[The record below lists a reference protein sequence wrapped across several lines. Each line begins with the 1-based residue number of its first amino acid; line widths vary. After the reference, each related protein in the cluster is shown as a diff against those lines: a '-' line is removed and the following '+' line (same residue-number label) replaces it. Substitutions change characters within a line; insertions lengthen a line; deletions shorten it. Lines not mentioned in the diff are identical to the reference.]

1 MTSSKELSPLAGRTV
16 TPVLLAAVSL
26 LGLALIAGWHPPS
39 LLAAGLFAV
48 ATDKLTHSSIRRKGM
63 ILVSVPL
70 VFMFVFVILVT
81 EMSRKSQQAQAWYV
95 HTKDVIAETES
106 VSADLLDAEASI
118 RGYVVTGDP
127 AFRERFE
134 CATQGIPN
142 ALGRVRILV
151 QDNPVQRARA
161 MEMGAKAEEKIS
173 FLAITEQ
180 LMNNGARNQAIERI
194 RAGEGLRLMN
204 EFRQAK
210 DSFLQDEQR
219 LDVERRA
226 VVQSA
231 WQRFNWLLVAGSGI
245 DLFLAVILT
254 ILFSGGISKR
264 LAALTENAKA
274 IAQGKPLNAPVQGRD
289 EIAHLDQVFRDMAKA
304 VQEAARKERVIFE
317 NSLDIICV
325 TDSASKFLR
334 MSPSSLKIW
343 GYRPEEMIGK
353 RLKQFLHPD
362 EVEKTRAAVKKL
374 RSTRELRDF
383 ENRFCHKDGSIVH
396 MLWSAWW
403 SETDQL
409 VFAMARDITE
419 RKLTEAALLESEER
433 YRLLFENNPQPVWVY
448 DLETLAILAVN
459 PAAILNYGYSREEFL
474 SMTIKDIRPPEDIP
488 ALLKKLSTA
497 SSGEVDDAGSWRH
510 RKKDGGIIDVE
521 ITSHRLILD
530 GRNAEIV
537 IANDITSRKQAA
549 AAISRLNEHLEHR
562 SIQLEQANKELE
574 AFSYSV
580 SHDLRAPLRA
590 IDGFSRMLLEDYSD
604 KIDVDGRRLLE
615 VVRKN
620 AQNMGHLIDDLL
632 ALSRLGRKTVDAA
645 PIDMR
650 ELATSVVEELN
661 GSATTRKSD
670 FKIRNIPSASGDRAL
685 MRQVFVNLLSN
696 AKKYS
701 SLKDEPVIEVGGN
714 TQNGNHIYYVKD
726 NGAGF
731 DMKYA
736 NKLFGVFQRLHGPE
750 EFEGTGVGLAIV
762 QRIIQ
767 RHGGKVWAE
776 GKVNEGATFYFTL
789 PRERDSA
796 NGTEHS

>member
-1 MTSSKELSPLAGRTV
+1 MTSIKELPPLVGRTV
-16 TPVLLAAVSL
+16 TPVLLAAISL
-26 LGLALIAGWHPPS
+26 LALAVIAGWQPHS
-39 LLAAGLFAV
+39 LFAAGLFAI
-48 ATDKLTHSSIRRKGM
+48 AADKLTHSSIRRKGM

-81 EMSRKSQQAQAWYV
+81 QMSRKSQQAQAWYV
-95 HTKDVIAETES
+95 QSKDVIAETES

-118 RGYVVTGDP
+118 RGYVITGDP
-127 AFRERFE
+127 AFRENFE
-134 CATQGIPN
+134 CARQAIPN
-142 ALGRVRILV
+142 AVGRMQTLV
-151 QDNPVQRARA
+151 QGNPAQSARA
-161 MEMGAKAEEKIS
+161 IEFGARAEEKIS

-180 LMNNGARNQAIERI
+180 LMDAGARDQAIERI
-194 RAGEGLRLMN
+194 RTGEGLRLMN
-204 EFRQAK
+204 DFRLAK
-210 DSFLQDEQR
+210 ANFLSEEQR
-219 LDVERRA
+219 LDAERHVA
-226 VVQSA
+226 VQSA
-231 WQRFNWLLVAGSGI
+231 WQRFSWLLVAGSAMV
-245 DLFLAVILT
+245 LFLAVILT

-264 LAALTENAKA
+264 VAALSENAKA
-274 IAQGKPLNAPVQGRD
+274 VAEGKPLNDPVQGRD
-289 EIAHLDQVFRDMAKA
+289 EIAHLDQVFRDMANA
-304 VQEAARKERVIFE
+304 LQEAARKERVIFE

-343 GYRPEEMIGK
+343 GYQPEEMIGK

-374 RSTRELRDF
+374 RLTRELRDF

-419 RKLTEAALLESEER
+419 RKLTEEALLESEER

-459 PAAILNYGYSREEFL
+459 PAAILKYGYSREEFL

-488 ALLKKLSTA
+488 ALLKKLSTPNA
-497 SSGEVDDAGSWRH
+497 GEVDDAGSWRH

-530 GRNAEIV
+530 GKNAEIV
-537 IANDITSRKQAA
+537 IANDITSRKQAEA
-549 AAISRLNEHLEHR
+549 SISRLNEHLEHR
-562 SIQLEQANKELE
+562 SNQLEQANKELE

-604 KIDVDGRRLLE
+604 KLDVDGKRLLE

-620 AQNMGHLIDDLL
+620 AQNMGQLIDDLL
-632 ALSRLGRKTVDAA
+632 ALSRLGPKTVEAA
-645 PIDMR
+645 PIDMH
-650 ELATSVVEELN
+650 ELAESVVEELDE
-661 GSATTRKSD
+661 TVRPRKSD
-670 FKIRNIPSASGDRAL
+670 FKIRNIPPASGDRAL

-696 AKKYS
+696 AKKYT
-701 SLKDEPVIEVGGN
+701 SLKEEPVIEVGGS
-714 TQNGNHIYYVKD
+714 TKNGNHIYYVKD

-762 QRIIQ
+762 QRIIH
-767 RHGGKVWAE
+767 RHGGEVWAE

-789 PRERDSA
+789 PREREISA
-796 NGTEHS
+796 NSTEH